1 MTSLDGLVFLN
12 LTHQVFV
19 GTLLQ
24 RGGGQA
30 VLAAAP
36 KLIKL
41 VLVYQYIMILVF
53 YHILKLLVLR
63 FRIKLDLILEE

>member
-30 VLAAAP
+30 VLAAP
-36 KLIKL
+36 WLIKL

-53 YHILKLLVLR
+53 YHILKLLVLT
-63 FRIKLDLILEE
+63 FRIKLDLILQE